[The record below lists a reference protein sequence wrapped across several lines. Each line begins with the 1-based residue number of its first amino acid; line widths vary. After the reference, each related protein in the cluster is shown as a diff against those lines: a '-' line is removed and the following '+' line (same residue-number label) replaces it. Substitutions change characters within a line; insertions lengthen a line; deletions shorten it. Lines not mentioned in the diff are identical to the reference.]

1 MKQITREMFEDV
13 QSQAL
18 QRYLFQGE
26 QLDIYRV
33 LAAKAYGVSEDD
45 VTPEMR
51 QTAKNAAYRFA
62 YFPGALSISWGN
74 QVKKKMEDDRLFGI
88 PTEKR

>member
-33 LAAKAYGVSEDD
+33 LAAKAYGVSEDV
-45 VTPEMR
+45 VTSEMR
-51 QTAKNAAYRFA
+51 QIAKNAAYRFA
-62 YFPGALSISWGN
+62 YSDGALSISWEN
-74 QVKKKMEDDRLFGI
+74 QLKRKTKNDTLFGI